1 MTETQTVSPVEQF
14 QNFLASFQD
23 SRGEYKYRQQISQ
36 LAYHGTRHLIV
47 DFNDLVTIE
56 SQLAE
61 EIVERPDQYL
71 PYTSEAVLAQL
82 RIEDP
87 EYSSELT
94 SIHVRFRNLP
104 AKTQLR
110 IMGAD
115 HINKLIM
122 LDGLLVRA
130 TPVQPF
136 LITAVFKCKCG
147 NVITVE
153 QTTSRLQVPSLC
165 PDPSCRR
172 TSGFELD
179 EGSSQFINYHRIR
192 VQERPEDRPRSQAGL
207 GRKFRPNDGL

>member
-23 SRGEYKYRQQISQ
+23 EKGEYTYRQQISQ
-36 LAYHGTRHLIV
+36 LAYHGTRYLIV

-71 PYTSEAVLAQL
+71 PYASEAVLAQL

-94 SIHVRFRNLP
+94 SLHVRFRNLP
-104 AKTQLR
+104 EKTQLR

-136 LITAVFKCKCG
+136 LTLAVFKCKCG
-147 NVITVE
+147 NLITVE

-165 PDPSCRR
+165 PDLSCRR

-179 EGSSQFINYHRIR
+179 EGSSHFISFSFMWSGISSLYI
-192 VQERPEDRPRSQAGL
+192 
-207 GRKFRPNDGL
+207 